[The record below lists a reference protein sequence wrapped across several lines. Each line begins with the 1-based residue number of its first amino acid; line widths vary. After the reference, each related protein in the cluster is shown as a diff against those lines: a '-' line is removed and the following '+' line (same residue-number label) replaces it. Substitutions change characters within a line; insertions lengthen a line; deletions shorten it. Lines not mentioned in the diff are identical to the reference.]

1 MKEKYKYVPGV
12 ILAGSSIFSSC
23 SGGFIEN
30 NPTPNNYPSVN
41 HVSISEPPEDP
52 VIDGYR
58 ITVSD
63 CTNIQTLDPLK
74 RSTSYKGFILNEL
87 EEGDEFYE
95 MKYGKKFMFP
105 MTWES
110 RYVSG
115 LSDEVRKDGYR
126 TVINDR
132 RAMFELSYELPSQ
145 LKESVWLA
153 ISPINSLLKEADKIT
168 DVNLYPLKGTEDYEF
183 NAHPYTSQDRKNSIM
198 FVMKRGFEIYEKEL
212 EMVAFHEGMHVLFNF
227 GYVKNDERK
236 MYEFL
241 PVYQKMHLERQE
253 LLAQQKKDIDMNAGV
268 DYDPAKQF
276 EQNVRMGRIKMMG
289 DLFNVVTEG
298 CYGRHERGGHPQD
311 NISEM
316 VVSTATVMKYFPKS
330 YEQAVN
336 KLDLEDRDTV
346 LNLSRQTINTMIS
359 YSGNYDGVVNMYDER
374 ILNLLGFAKIKS
386 EWIGY

>member
-1 MKEKYKYVPGV
+1 MNEKYKYIPGV

-23 SGGFIEN
+23 SGGFVDES
-30 NPTPNNYPSVN
+30 PSPNYPSVN
-41 HVSISEPPEDP
+41 HVSISEPPESP

-58 ITVSD
+58 IKVSD
-63 CTNIQTLDPLK
+63 CTNIQTLDPLN
-74 RSTSYKGFILNEL
+74 RSTSYKGFILNEV
-87 EEGDEFYE
+87 EEVEEFYE

-126 TVINDR
+126 TVINER

-145 LKESVWLA
+145 LKENMWLA
-153 ISPINSLLKEADKIT
+153 LKPINDLLKKEDKII

-183 NAHPYTSQDRKNSIM
+183 NAHPYVSQERKNSIM
-198 FVMKRGFEIYEKEL
+198 FVMKRGVEIYEKEL
-212 EMVAFHEGMHVLFNF
+212 EMVAFHEGMHVLFNY
-227 GYVKNDERK
+227 GYVKSDEKK

-241 PVYQKMHLERQE
+241 PVYQKMHLERQS
-253 LLAQQKKDIDMNAGV
+253 LLAQEKINIDMNAGV
-268 DYDPAKQF
+268 DYDPSRQF
-276 EQNVRMGRIKMMG
+276 EQKVRTGRIKMMG
-289 DLFNVVTEG
+289 DLFNIVTEG

-330 YEQAVN
+330 FEQAVG
-336 KLDLEDRDTV
+336 KLDSEDRDTI
-346 LNLSRQTINTMIS
+346 LKLSRQTIDTMIT
-359 YSGNYDGVVNMYDER
+359 YSGNYDGVVGMYDER
-374 ILNLLGFAKIKS
+374 ILSLLGLTKLQS
-386 EWIGY
+386 EWVGH